1 MGVIEADDLA
11 AFARRALGFHSA
23 SSMDSGTRALVDE
36 CVDRAVQAFF
46 LPAVLPGENV
56 SHIWS
61 FLHGEHVFYTI
72 APYSTGTIAIS
83 ASSTTVAGTGT
94 TFTAAMAAGQLI
106 VNDQM
111 FEIASHG
118 GTDALT
124 LNAAPVTAVAA
135 GTSYQIAFIHYAQ
148 PTNFAGNIGPVTF
161 APGQG
166 SGPLKVIS
174 AEALDNIRQTS
185 GVNSGR
191 PEFIAFGGADDQG
204 TAVIKV
210 WPTPDAEYQLRFRYM
225 KSHLAMSSIT
235 DIPRYHAD
243 TLFAAMSMVIAEAFG
258 VGDPNGS
265 KQYFLQRLS
274 HSVSMDRSLRAAET
288 GDVLGYNADR
298 SDGRFGRNRPN
309 LYTSD
314 VTVTQYSD
322 PLGLGR
328 LL

>member
-1 MGVIEADDLA
+1 M
-11 AFARRALGFHSA
+11 
-23 SSMDSGTRALVDE
+23 
-36 CVDRAVQAFF
+36 QAFF

-56 SHIWS
+56 SHIWT
-61 FLHGEHVFYTI
+61 FLHSEHVFYTV
-72 APYSTGTIAIS
+72 APYSTGTIEINAG
-83 ASSTTVAGTGT
+83 STTVAGTGT
-94 TFTAAMAAGQLI
+94 TFTDAMAAGQLI

-111 FEIASHG
+111 FEIASRG
-118 GTDALT
+118 GNLALT

-135 GTSYQIAFIHYAQ
+135 GTSYQIAFIHYSQ
-148 PTNFAGNIGPVTF
+148 PTNFAGNVGPVTF
-161 APGQG
+161 APGYG
-166 SGPLKVIS
+166 SGPIKVIS

-185 GVNSGR
+185 GVSSGK

-225 KSHLAMSSIT
+225 KNHLALSSLG
-235 DIPRYHAD
+235 DIPLYHAD
-243 TLFAAMSMVIAEAFG
+243 TVFAALSMVIAETFG

-265 KQYFLQRLS
+265 KQYFLQRLT
-274 HSVSMDRSLRAAET
+274 HSVAMDRSLRAAET

-298 SDGRFGRNRPN
+298 SDGRYGHNRPR